1 MRLAPPRMS
10 LLLTSATF
18 ELVNVKELTPY
29 KRRKHSTAAAR
40 SFFSV
45 ATPKWSAQNQ
55 GHSTGSRYIPARSI
69 CAPQK
74 C

>member
-40 SFFSV
+40 SFFPLLHPNGRRRIKD
-45 ATPKWSAQNQ
+45 TP
-55 GHSTGSRYIPARSI
+55 TGSRYIPARSI